1 MKRKSIRAKIHNSAI
16 IFMAVA
22 LLIVGLAPA
31 VANFFASKTEAEKT
45 FAAVVESAATAV
57 ELELKYITS
66 VVRELGTN
74 PILTDDTVT
83 DEEITAFL
91 ADKTRTYGYVSIYVT
106 DTEGMTNTGVSFAE
120 YDFFQ
125 QVMRGQICFTSPMI
139 TREGD
144 GTHIIVAAPIWQGGI
159 SNTEIVGTVCAV
171 IDGYILTEIIN
182 SIHMGKTGSLYLIDN
197 EGYTIADVDYENVMN
212 RENSIL
218 QADEDPITA
227 VFAEADQSAL
237 NGTPIFT
244 SIRYDGTSYFL
255 YSMPFGAG
263 GWAIGGMG
271 EVFEYIDATIYT
283 GLGAIAVTIIA
294 LVIAAIFMN
303 RLAKSISHPIVEMA
317 EVSKEIAMGNFD
329 VSINHDSNDEIGDM
343 ANSFKEMVKANSAVI
358 FEVGEILGAMRAGD
372 FTRTPR
378 EEYRG
383 AFVQVRD
390 ALNDI
395 VNTLGHMIYTVRTAA
410 DQVGVGAGH
419 VADAACS
426 LSQGTAEQAATLE
439 QLAATSEQISNQV
452 RVNAEASQDGS
463 ALMGEVLD
471 GVEESNNR
479 MVQVRDAMHTISKRA
494 EEINDVIKLIDDIAF
509 QTNILALNA
518 AIEAAHA
525 SAAGKGFSVVAD
537 EVRTLA
543 EKVANSVKS
552 TAVLIDACH
561 EAISEG
567 VELVNKTANELES
580 ATKKTEE
587 ATERVNAISEASV
600 EQSHRLN
607 EANTGVEQLSKVVQ
621 SNSAIAEESA
631 AASEELSAQ
640 AQQLQQMLARFKI

>member
-31 VANFFASKTEAEKT
+31 VANFYASKTEAEKT
-45 FAAVVESAATAV
+45 FTSVVESAATAI
-57 ELELKYITS
+57 ELELQYITS

-74 PILTDDTVT
+74 PILNDEDVT
-83 DEEITAFL
+83 LEELNNFL
-91 ADKTRTYGYVSIYVT
+91 ANKAATYDYVSIYVT
-106 DTEGMTNTGVSFAE
+106 NTAGMSNVGANFAE
-120 YDFFQ
+120 YDFFKEA
-125 QVMRGQICFTSPMI
+125 VKGNIYFSEPMI

-144 GTHIIVAAPIWQGGI
+144 GTHIMVAAPIWQDGLP
-159 SNTEIVGTVCAV
+159 NTEIVGTVCAV
-171 IDGYILTEIIN
+171 IDGYILTEIIS
-182 SIHMGKTGSLYLIDN
+182 SIHVGKTGSLYIIDS
-197 EGYTIADVDYENVMN
+197 EGYTIADEDYENVMN

-218 QADEDPITA
+218 QADEDPVTA
-227 VFAEADQSAL
+227 VFAEADKSAL
-237 NGTPIFT
+237 SGVPIFT
-244 SIRYDGTSYFL
+244 SVNYEGDNYFL

-263 GWAIGGMG
+263 GWAISGMG
-271 EVFEYIDATIYT
+271 EVFEYLDATIYT
-283 GLGAIAVTIIA
+283 GLGAIGVTIIA

-317 EVSKEIAMGNFD
+317 ELSKEIANGNFD
-329 VSINHDSNDEIGDM
+329 ITINYEGNDEIGDM
-343 ANSFKEMVKANSAVI
+343 ANSFREMVRSNRTVI
-358 FEVGEILGAMRAGD
+358 FEIGRILGAMRAGD
-372 FTRTPR
+372 FTQTPH
-378 EEYRG
+378 EEYKG

-390 ALNDI
+390 ALRDI
-395 VNTLGHMIYTVRTAA
+395 VSTLGNMIYSVRTAA

-463 ALMGEVLD
+463 TLMGEVLD

-479 MVQVRDAMHTISKRA
+479 MVKVRDAMLTINKRA

-552 TAVLIDACH
+552 TAALIEACH
-561 EAISEG
+561 EAINEG
-567 VELVNKTANELES
+567 VDLVVKTADELNS
-580 ATKKTEE
+580 ATKKAEE
-587 ATERVNAISEASV
+587 ATERINAISEASV

-607 EANTGVEQLSKVVQ
+607 EANTGVEQLSQVVQ
-621 SNSAIAEESA
+621 SNSAIAQESA